1 MRLQI
6 AIKPLVPC
14 CRLANTN
21 EESDSAFYQIT
32 CYNHYCVHACSMAML
47 CADPYVKIWL
57 QRDGKKIEKRKS
69 TIVEKSLNPVF
80 NETFLF
86 CVPYEHIRQTSL
98 AVSVMDYDRMG
109 RNERIGQVVLGAK
122 SGPMEV
128 KHWNEMFA
136 KPRQEVI
143 QWHILKDFGW
153 LVTWHRTPWKTF
165 FVWASEMLNKA
176 KILRLKPRPRAKILA
191 LRPLWPRG
199 LNISEGRGQ
208 KSSEMTRWW
217 HRERKRGTGIPSTTN
232 YGVHRRRGLKL
243 QIFVGLFKILSPQK
257 LAIFS
262 HKFCIFWKKSYRHVE
277 YDVFSDSLLLLPATT
292 PLMTADVWGSYTK

>member
-1 MRLQI
+1 MELCRYKWSFEYV
-6 AIKPLVPC
+6 AIIV
-14 CRLANTN
+14 AV
-21 EESDSAFYQIT
+21 
-32 CYNHYCVHACSMAML
+32 VHGADL
-47 CADPYVKIWL
+47 RVDPYVKIWL

-143 QWHILKDFGW
+143 QWHILKDFG
-153 LVTWHRTPWKTF
+153 
-165 FVWASEMLNKA
+165 
-176 KILRLKPRPRAKILA
+176 
-191 LRPLWPRG
+191 
-199 LNISEGRGQ
+199 
-208 KSSEMTRWW
+208 
-217 HRERKRGTGIPSTTN
+217 
-232 YGVHRRRGLKL
+232 
-243 QIFVGLFKILSPQK
+243 
-257 LAIFS
+257 
-262 HKFCIFWKKSYRHVE
+262 
-277 YDVFSDSLLLLPATT
+277 
-292 PLMTADVWGSYTK
+292 